1 MLLQLLIYNKAGAI
15 FLHAR
20 YYIFF
25 AAAAAAAAAF
35 AFYKSL
41 AKVYCIPSLY
51 YYIKKIIIIINIAY
65 IFNGFQVYS
74 QLFAYYILLYKIIYR

>member
-1 MLLQLLIYNKAGAI
+1 LQFLIYNKTGTI
-15 FLHAR
+15 SLYAR
-20 YYIFF
+20 YYTFF
-25 AAAAAAAAAF
+25 AAATATAAAF

-41 AKVYCIPSLY
+41 AKIYYVLSLY